1 MTYNNKL
8 RVVKALMYENQ
19 IRLFNLRGEI
29 DE

>member
-1 MTYNNKL
+1 MAYTNKA
-8 RVVKALMYENQ
+8 RAVNVLMYENQ